1 MAIGVVTTIAALT
14 LSLVVQPAYASLAL
28 SSSTSSGNTSNFRS
42 SATSPPP
49 LRQGAGDWN
58 TRKATTNNALLP
70 QLSLSKSTTSSIM
83 MSTKSDD
90 ASSSSDDNSLHTIT
104 TIIGKTASLTVSISF
119 FVLLAYHRNAT
130 IFTLWI
136 GSILNAVLSKI
147 IKKIVNQN
155 RPSEL
160 QTNSNV
166 RLKPSDGGM
175 PSSHAMS
182 LGFII
187 TSILIVNSVLPINN
201 YNLRVS
207 VGLIMSLYTTIALH
221 YRIRDH
227 YHTIEQVVVG
237 LVFGVMNA
245 IAWYKFAMVGNTS
258 NNNGVGPVLS
268 YVQQNFVSTETGMF
282 PYIALT
288 IPIVVGIIVV
298 GSFERRISLWMTNNK
313 TKFKIRAR
321 ED

>member
-1 MAIGVVTTIAALT
+1 
-14 LSLVVQPAYASLAL
+14 
-28 SSSTSSGNTSNFRS
+28 
-42 SATSPPP
+42 
-49 LRQGAGDWN
+49 
-58 TRKATTNNALLP
+58 
-70 QLSLSKSTTSSIM
+70 
-83 MSTKSDD
+83 
-90 ASSSSDDNSLHTIT
+90 
-104 TIIGKTASLTVSISF
+104 
-119 FVLLAYHRNAT
+119 
-130 IFTLWI
+130 
-136 GSILNAVLSKI
+136 
-147 IKKIVNQN
+147 
-155 RPSEL
+155 
-160 QTNSNV
+160 
-166 RLKPSDGGM
+166 M

-182 LGFII
+182 LGFIM
-187 TSILIVNSVLPINN
+187 TSVLIVNSVLPINN

-207 VGLIMSLYTTIALH
+207 VGLVMSLYTTIALR

-237 LVFGVMNA
+237 LVLGVMNA

-282 PYIALT
+282 PYITLT

-313 TKFKIRAR
+313 TKFKSRAK